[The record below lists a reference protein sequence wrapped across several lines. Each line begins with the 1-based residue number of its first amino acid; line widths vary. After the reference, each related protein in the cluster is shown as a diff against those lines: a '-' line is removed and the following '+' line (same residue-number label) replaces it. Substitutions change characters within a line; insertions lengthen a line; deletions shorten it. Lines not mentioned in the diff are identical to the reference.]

1 MQPAAAKVFGMCTW
15 PVTVVSDA
23 RQANLSL
30 GCRKLR
36 LCHNRRCR
44 CSGKEAQFEGS
55 DRLLIRP
62 VTEAKTKMSVTI
74 EELFAA
80 FGSFG
85 CFSTVLN
92 ELSVVTAK

>member
-1 MQPAAAKVFGMCTW
+1 
-15 PVTVVSDA
+15 
-23 RQANLSL
+23 
-30 GCRKLR
+30 
-36 LCHNRRCR
+36 
-44 CSGKEAQFEGS
+44 
-55 DRLLIRP
+55 
-62 VTEAKTKMSVTI
+62 MSVTI